1 MKDTGGES
9 TVRAIDQP
17 KYLESQFPMMATA
30 PFLVFEGEEYLLDV
44 SIRRGRSRL
53 TLSDRGES
61 LLVDELG
68 YGNRDIVP
76 WTTAKVL
83 VLTGGAY
90 ERDLRVDSLG
100 LATSLSGADGGAN
113 ADRDELQAVGEYLR
127 TIDVDERTVEAVRE
141 HVAST
146 SLDTVLDSSEITSDR
161 RHKQDLRDIAT
172 DLR

>member
-90 ERDLRVDSLG
+90 ERDSRVDSLC

-127 TIDVDERTVEAVRE
+127 T
-141 HVAST
+141 
-146 SLDTVLDSSEITSDR
+146 
-161 RHKQDLRDIAT
+161 
-172 DLR
+172 